1 MARRYGFLYKC
12 YTPRLPYWE
21 TAELLRKL
29 LVALVPVRA
38 GRWVRPQTPPCI
50 THSRHSGAGV
60 CAHPSRWLGTGGSRH
75 GHPPVLPGCHAV
87 LAPLCARRG
96 QRVGGVLW
104 LLLLSGTAA
113 KWAGLDPSSQRSLA
127 AFQLLLASGWAFVLM
142 CMAALA
148 LMQAARGTSAVQPGD
163 SGCAR
168 AESSIGALGSAA
180 LPPVAQPPHEHTLPL

>member
-1 MARRYGFLYKC
+1 M
-12 YTPRLPYWE
+12 
-21 TAELLRKL
+21 
-29 LVALVPVRA
+29 
-38 GRWVRPQTPPCI
+38 
-50 THSRHSGAGV
+50 
-60 CAHPSRWLGTGGSRH
+60 
-75 GHPPVLPGCHAV
+75 
-87 LAPLCARRG
+87 
-96 QRVGGVLW
+96 VLW